1 MLTVAVVSVAAG
13 IALAAHNTRLHRD
26 TLSHAHIVHTAA
38 YGRDVAGKF
47 MPDGH
52 RKRSGRM
59 QPSCD
64 VQIAATDGAGTYSHK
79 PVSYTHLHFSNQE
92 LEAQFKRGIDAMA
105 RLYGLNGGDE
115 A

>member
-1 MLTVAVVSVAAG
+1 MLTVAVVPVAAG

-59 QPSCD
+59 QPFAMCRSLP
-64 VQIAATDGAGTYSHK
+64 QMALARTLSQALRHQ
-79 PVSYTHLHFSNQE
+79 PV
-92 LEAQFKRGIDAMA
+92 RGSPVPENA
-105 RLYGLNGGDE
+105 L
-115 A
+115 